1 MRTIKFR
8 GKRLNNGEWVY
19 GSLTQSETH
28 NKNGEPFMVSYIAPF
43 IPVGSECGF
52 ELVKMDRVTPTTVGQ
67 FTGLHDKNGTP
78 IYEGD
83 IVEHPYIDPIFG
95 DLVEMKDGKGVKS
108 VVVFHEGAFCVRYGE
123 DVFYYLDQFTRHN
136 HIEVISNVFD
146 NPELMKGGEQ

>member
-1 MRTIKFR
+1 MRKIKFR
-8 GKRLNNGEWVY
+8 GTSLETDDWVY
-19 GSLTQSETH
+19 GYLADGNLICTWDNSRNAHEVLS
-28 NKNGEPFMVSYIAPF
+28 
-43 IPVGSECGF
+43 
-52 ELVKMDRVTPTTVGQ
+52 TTVGQ
-67 FTGLHDKNGTP
+67 FTGLTDKAGRE

-136 HIEVISNVFD
+136 HIEVIGNIHD
-146 NPELMKGGEQ
+146 NPDMIKKGGE